1 MMQRRAT
8 SSELKGQKSNKDVD
22 RIPDH
27 HDHSHSLFEHSHSH
41 NGEDGSG
48 HSHDAAHIV
57 AALKGNKRELPDLL
71 SNQLSQLLAY
81 AIA

>member
-1 MMQRRAT
+1 MTQRRAT
-8 SSELKGQKSNKDVD
+8 STKLKGQKSNKDAD

-27 HDHSHSLFEHSHSH
+27 HSHSDSLFAHSHSH

-57 AALKGNKRELPDLL
+57 AALSGNKRELPDIGSHSGLL
-71 SNQLSQLLAY
+71 
-81 AIA
+81 IANA